1 MAEQSIDILEGT
13 KKKVLRRISVQAIHA
28 DETRSVSLENISFPT
43 SFDLGPDRMIVPGEL
58 VPICLISGHA
68 RYTSNIGSPPIWT
81 PQELPITFSP
91 DPTPIDP
98 RTILPDCPLEP
109 MLRAIQITSP
119 DLAIRDYDLIT
130 DRKNFRALFKFFTS
144 GLGPH
149 RIDAE
154 IVGHTLLFYLGW
166 AAKGYGYRESSYGAS
181 FGESFTGPLSEGTIH
196 HRRVISYTFGG
207 LKTLVKYQVD
217 ACINTT
223 ESDAVPTTFAPTLI
237 SPSGLQIMEHGTM
250 IPPEHV
256 IEIKTLREGYLP
268 TNPRTMAQ
276 SWFTHIP
283 VIMTGYH
290 DRRGCFTSVEKIDL
304 LERGA
309 HGSWEILNKAI
320 LQKVVR
326 VIEMIKEHMA
336 SSTCK
341 RQAIILQS
349 RGSGQHGV
357 LKFYELKSDVTS
369 LPNDL
374 RKIWA

>member
-1 MAEQSIDILEGT
+1 
-13 KKKVLRRISVQAIHA
+13 
-28 DETRSVSLENISFPT
+28 
-43 SFDLGPDRMIVPGEL
+43 
-58 VPICLISGHA
+58 
-68 RYTSNIGSPPIWT
+68 
-81 PQELPITFSP
+81 
-91 DPTPIDP
+91 
-98 RTILPDCPLEP
+98 

-119 DLAIRDYDLIT
+119 DLAIRNFDLIT
-130 DRKNFRALFKFFTS
+130 DRKNLRALFKFFTS

-154 IVGHTLLFYLGW
+154 IIGDTLLFYLGW

-181 FGESFTGPLSEGTIH
+181 FGKSFTAPLPEGIIH
-196 HRRVISYTFGG
+196 HRRAISYTFGG

-217 ACINTT
+217 ACIDST
-223 ESDAVPTTFAPTLI
+223 ESDPVPITFTPTSI

-290 DRRGCFTSVEKIDL
+290 DRRGTFTSVEKIDL
-304 LERGA
+304 LDRGA
-309 HGSWEILNKAI
+309 HGSWEILNKAT

-326 VIEMIKEHMA
+326 VLEMIHEHMA
-336 SSTCK
+336 SSTRK
-341 RQAIILQS
+341 RQAIVLQS
-349 RGSGQHGV
+349 RRWGRYGV
-357 LKFYELKSDVTS
+357 LKFYELESELTS

-374 RKIWA
+374 RQIWK